1 MPRKIEVV
9 LKDLIDLTSKL
20 TEAQTPASLI
30 DDVVIPVDKFVE
42 SYNKMISKMTKYYQK
57 LANLEQ
63 YKSKRQLI
71 IDDYNNALEVLK
83 KDKKA
88 CILSSVK
95 IPVTT
100 NATGG
105 GKKVESSGGGILS
118 DLFLQKKY
126 KSMNIEERIKSL
138 DALQTKIRN
147 TNDTY
152 TTGAIKKDYDDFIT
166 SIKDYKKLL
175 VNNAKN
181 QNSISIV
188 NNLKKYL
195 DVLDELKNIKCET
208 NVEQGCQ
215 QIHIDEDL
223 NKKITDS
230 KQKNSKVKEKLGY
243 DTSMRSEVQKKTREL
258 FEKDRI
264 INAHEKQLKELRSAI
279 KKYKSLET
287 KQNSL
292 GTAAKGLQQ
301 ILGAHKSAASF
312 IPNSEL
318 YASSNLKSSYSLN
331 STNDS
336 FKMTASPAGS
346 ASEIDTSNLQDD
358 QVDLIAKVNEKNEKN
373 ISMKVELNLLK
384 DLISNN
390 KELKADDVEKFI
402 DQGFSN
408 FHLLVDNPKFLTS
421 FKSLINK
428 LKLNS
433 SYLKSTDNNEV
444 PKIQIAL
451 LANSSKIQLSD
462 PYFNDKLLKAL
473 GTMPGDTNTLINSNL
488 LKIIAT
494 AFMSILS
501 APAINMIADSSE
513 LNPTS
518 VSTNPQTKTSTPGTP
533 DESKGPKESNKQLD
547 DDFYKGVADAITKI
561 VNLSLDQNI
570 VTNFIK
576 IGSDLF
582 NLNKKYGNSAPTL
595 KINTQNLN
603 NSITDTTPILSGNKE
618 TWNTYLEKSYKLDSI
633 LNLFYGDN
641 ITNRKTIQKNVVDK
655 LSTDIQNKIKSGT
668 IKTVFNKIKEIKLP
682 QAVATQ

>member
-9 LKDLIDLTSKL
+9 LKDLIDLTNKL

-42 SYNKMISKMTKYYQK
+42 SYNKMIFKMTKYYQK

-100 NATGG
+100 TGG

-215 QIHIDEDL
+215 QIHIDDEL
-223 NKKITDS
+223 QTKIAKS
-230 KQKNSKVKEKLGY
+230 KQKTSKVKEKLGY

-264 INAHEKQLKELRSAI
+264 IGAHEKQLKELRSAI

-318 YASSNLKSSYSLN
+318 YASSNLKSSYGLN
-331 STNDS
+331 ATNDS
-336 FKMTASPAGS
+336 FKMTASP

-408 FHLLVDNPKFLTS
+408 FQLLVDNPKFLTS

-444 PKIQIAL
+444 PKIQNAL

-494 AFMSILS
+494 AFMSGLS

-518 VSTNPQTKTSTPGTP
+518 VSTSQQGKNNTP
-533 DESKGPKESNKQLD
+533 DDSKGPKESNKQLD

-576 IGSDLF
+576 IGSDLY
-582 NLNKKYGNSAPTL
+582 NLTQKYGNSAPKL
-595 KINTQNLN
+595 KINTQPLN
-603 NSITDTTPILSGNKE
+603 NSIYSNTKISKEVKE
-618 TWNTYLEKSYKLDSI
+618 TWKSYFDKKYDLDNV
-633 LNLFYGDN
+633 LDLFYSN
-641 ITNRKTIQKNVVDK
+641 ITNKITIKQNVLDKIQDDIKQKIN
-655 LSTDIQNKIKSGT
+655 SGT
-668 IKTVFNKIKEIKLP
+668 IKSVFNKIKEIKLP
-682 QAVATQ
+682 QAAKPAQAVAVKTK